1 MIFLIWFRLLQ
12 TSMTVSIIHV
22 LMVEHV
28 KMVLTLTCVNVW
40 RDSAET
46 IVKIVSCYF
55 ICIRF
60 IFLLIFVVTYL
71 LCYWDYYS
79 ISSNKRPN
87 KSLKPLFRHNVI
99 KDGIFGV
106 KVSTN
111 KSEIKYFAGT
121 RTTGPRNGPFLR
133 VHCGYRDVSI

>member
-1 MIFLIWFRLLQ
+1 
-12 TSMTVSIIHV
+12 MTVSIIRV

-71 LCYWDYYS
+71 LICFFCT
-79 ISSNKRPN
+79 K
-87 KSLKPLFRHNVI
+87 L
-99 KDGIFGV
+99 
-106 KVSTN
+106 
-111 KSEIKYFAGT
+111 
-121 RTTGPRNGPFLR
+121 LR
-133 VHCGYRDVSI
+133 LLQHLLE

>member
-1 MIFLIWFRLLQ
+1 
-12 TSMTVSIIHV
+12 MTVSIIHV

-71 LCYWDYYS
+71 LFLYEITEIIIAS
-79 ISSNKRPN
+79 PRISAQIKASNPC
-87 KSLKPLFRHNVI
+87 
-99 KDGIFGV
+99 
-106 KVSTN
+106 
-111 KSEIKYFAGT
+111 FAT
-121 RTTGPRNGPFLR
+121 M
-133 VHCGYRDVSI
+133 S

>member
-1 MIFLIWFRLLQ
+1 
-12 TSMTVSIIHV
+12 MTVSIIHV

-71 LCYWDYYS
+71 LICFFLYEVNEIITAS
-79 ISSNKRPN
+79 PRISAQ
-87 KSLKPLFRHNVI
+87 I
-99 KDGIFGV
+99 
-106 KVSTN
+106 
-111 KSEIKYFAGT
+111 
-121 RTTGPRNGPFLR
+121 
-133 VHCGYRDVSI
+133 